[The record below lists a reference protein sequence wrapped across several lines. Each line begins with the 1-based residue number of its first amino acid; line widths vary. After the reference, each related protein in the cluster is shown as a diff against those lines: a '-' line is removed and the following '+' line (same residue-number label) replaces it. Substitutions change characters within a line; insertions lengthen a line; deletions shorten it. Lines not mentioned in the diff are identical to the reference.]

1 MSNVLFSLIVTV
13 YNIDRYLDKC
23 ISSILNQTYT
33 DFELII
39 VDDGSTDGSGII
51 CDRYARDDQRVH
63 AHHQSNQGLVSA
75 RCQGIS
81 IANGE
86 YVIFVDGDDWVDP
99 QMCEVYAK
107 YIDRWQPDIII
118 ADIVK
123 DYGNRSQKSGMYFQP
138 GYYAREK
145 IEKEIFP
152 QMIYTSNFFEKGIE
166 SYLSGR
172 AVKRSLLSDIALDI
186 DKNISWAEGT
196 VWIISCLLKCTSL
209 VFTDYAPYHYR
220 MRSDSM
226 TINQEST
233 VDIKDLYEN
242 LLKNIVKYAGID
254 VSLIRQ
260 LDYLAIYWLIW
271 QGLHQLN
278 NEQEEYLFPFTE
290 AKRGSRV
297 VLYGAW
303 RFGRKL
309 YSFIRSHDIYEIVL
323 WVDQNAETYNARE
336 GNQEISLPEKITQT
350 EYDYILLGSVSY
362 SVLQSMR
369 KKLASMG
376 ITRNVL
382 GVDTANIT
390 LNDLPNEFKIIKS
403 KYTDRLA
410 IY

>member
-13 YNIDRYLDKC
+13 YNIDCYLDKC

-33 DFELII
+33 DFELIL

-51 CDRYARDDQRVH
+51 CDKYARNDQRVH
-63 AHHQSNQGLVSA
+63 VYHQSNQGLISA
-75 RCQGIS
+75 RCNGIS
-81 IANGE
+81 IANGK
-86 YVIFVDGDDWVDP
+86 YVIFVDGDDWIKS
-99 QMCEVYAK
+99 QMCEMFAK
-107 YIDRWQPDIII
+107 EIDQLQPDMIIS
-118 ADIVK
+118 DIVK
-123 DYGNRSQKSGMYFQP
+123 DYGSRSRKSGLYFHP
-138 GYYAREK
+138 GYYDREK
-145 IEKEIFP
+145 IEKVIFP
-152 QMIYTSNFFEKGIE
+152 QMIYIGRFFEKGIE

-172 AVKRSLLSDIALDI
+172 AIKRSLLSAVAPHINR
-186 DKNISWAEGT
+186 NISWAEGT

-209 VFTDYAPYHYR
+209 VFTDHAPYYYR

-226 TINQEST
+226 TINQDSP
-233 VDIKDLYEN
+233 VNIIDLYDN
-242 LLKNIVKYAGID
+242 LLKNIVENVGID
-254 VSLIRQ
+254 LQLIWQ

-278 NEQEEYLFPFTE
+278 KEQGDYLFPFTE

-309 YSFIRSHDIYEIVL
+309 YSYIRSHDIYEIVL
-323 WVDQNAETYNARE
+323 WVDQNAETYNAQE
-336 GNQEISLPEKITQT
+336 GIPKISLPEKISQT

-369 KKLASMG
+369 NKLASMG

-390 LNDLPNEFKIIKS
+390 SNDLPNEFKKIRNQYLEQKE
-403 KYTDRLA
+403 A
-410 IY
+410 